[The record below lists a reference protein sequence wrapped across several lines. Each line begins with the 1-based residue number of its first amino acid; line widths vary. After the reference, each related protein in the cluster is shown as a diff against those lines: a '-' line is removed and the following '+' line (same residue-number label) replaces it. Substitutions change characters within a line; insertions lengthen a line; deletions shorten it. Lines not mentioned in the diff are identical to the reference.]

1 MSIKTPA
8 RVSHTGELL
17 RILKYKESEEKRARG
32 RIRKVIVIQEVRG
45 EVVGEET
52 LWCTVRVVFAA
63 AAAASAAAGALRI
76 VHAGSQLRQPLL
88 LHRRALL
95 TSSPTAA

>member
-1 MSIKTPA
+1 M
-8 RVSHTGELL
+8 
-17 RILKYKESEEKRARG
+17 
-32 RIRKVIVIQEVRG
+32 IVTEEVRG
-45 EVVGEET
+45 EVVGKET
-52 LWCTVRVVFAA
+52 LWCTVRVVFA

-95 TSSPTAA
+95 TSSPTAPDGARAVAHVPLVVTM

>member
-1 MSIKTPA
+1 M
-8 RVSHTGELL
+8 
-17 RILKYKESEEKRARG
+17 
-32 RIRKVIVIQEVRG
+32 IVIEEVRG

-63 AAAASAAAGALRI
+63 AAAASAAAAGALRI

-88 LHRRALL
+88 LHRRALM
-95 TSSPTAA
+95 TSSATSPHRARAVAHVPLVVTM

>member
-1 MSIKTPA
+1 MSIETPA
-8 RVSHTGELL
+8 RVSHTGEPL
-17 RILKYKESEEKRARG
+17 RILKYKESEDAEEKRARR
-32 RIRKVIVIQEVRG
+32 RIRKVIVIEEVRG

-88 LHRRALL
+88 LHR
-95 TSSPTAA
+95 